1 MPLMEL
7 SKIVRKNM
15 AREQRNALPNGLLV
29 LKGGDLQE
37 ELKPF
42 AKVAEVTPI
51 SDYFDDEWFKGKS
64 VIYLPIR

>member
-42 AKVAEVTPI
+42 TKVAEVTPI